1 MSNATNIETGSIQK
15 KKASR
20 QIRYMAQYVQLE
32 EQGVSGLSRAAIVLV
47 TLILVAFVVWSNF
60 MRVDEVAVTF
70 GSVVPKGSVR
80 SVQHLE
86 GGIVKAVLVEERQ
99 IVEEGQLLIELDGA
113 QVGAELQQVN
123 ARLLSLRLREERL
136 RATSYGRELDFSGWS
151 EMPISLIQDQVDM
164 YSSTIERMQSQRNV
178 FEQQLDQKNEQ
189 INATRNQ
196 IEAVERQLVL
206 IQEEVDMR
214 GNLFERGH
222 GSKVS
227 YLEVKRAMAAM
238 QSELSRL
245 VGQEQAA
252 MEAVEEI
259 EDRVEDLEKTERKNA
274 LAELG
279 VVTAEIV
286 QVQELINQ
294 LQDRF
299 ERLQIVSPVKGFV
312 KDIKVKSKGSIVPA
326 GGVAMDVVPIDDELR
341 VETRISTKDVGHV
354 NQGQEVTVKVASFDF
369 ARYGSV
375 EGVLENISATTY
387 IDETNGAPYYKGI
400 VNLAHPYVGDDPNH
414 NKILPGM
421 TVQADIMTGEKT
433 LFQYLLK
440 PIYVSLQQSFRER

>member
-1 MSNATNIETGSIQK
+1 M
-15 KKASR
+15 R
-20 QIRYMAQYVQLE
+20 QRRDL
-32 EQGVSGLSRAAIVLV
+32 
-47 TLILVAFVVWSNF
+47 
-60 MRVDEVAVTF
+60 F
-70 GSVVPKGSVR
+70 G
-80 SVQHLE
+80 QHLPVADD
-86 GGIVKAVLVEERQ
+86 IA
-99 IVEEGQLLIELDGA
+99 GA
-113 QVGAELQQVN
+113 YLQQVIEP
-123 ARLLSLRLREERL
+123 ARDHVALLDLGHLQDGAVEGAQRRLAGIRQFHLDKGHMRQPHAHRIKQRAIAGDHTLFLKPAQPGLR
-136 RATSYGRELDFSGWS
+136 GRFRQPDAVGKLGHADTPVGGHDADDG
-151 EMPISLIQDQVDM
+151 L
-164 YSSTIERMQSQRNV
+164 
-178 FEQQLDQKNEQ
+178 
-189 INATRNQ
+189 

-326 GGVAMDVVPIDDELR
+326 GGVVMDVVPIDDELR

-400 VNLAHPYVGDDPNH
+400 VNLEHPYVGDDPNH

>member
-1 MSNATNIETGSIQK
+1 MSNAANMTSGIIEK

-32 EQGVSGLSRAAIVLV
+32 EQGISGLSRAAIALV
-47 TLILVAFVVWSNF
+47 TLILVCFVVWSNF
-60 MRVDEVAVTF
+60 MKVDEVAVTF
-70 GSVVPKGSVR
+70 GAVVPKGSVR

-86 GGIVKAVLVEERQ
+86 GGIVKETYVEERQ
-99 IVEEGQLLIELDGA
+99 IVEAGQPLLELDEA

-123 ARLLSLRLREERL
+123 ARLLSLKLREERL
-136 RATSYGRELDFSGWS
+136 RATAYDRELDYSNWKGAPFS
-151 EMPISLIQDQVDM
+151 LVQDQVEI
-164 YSSTIERMQSQRNV
+164 YTSTLERLQSQRNV
-178 FEQQLDQKNEQ
+178 FEQQHDQKIQE
-189 INATRNQ
+189 IDATRNQ
-196 IEAVERQLVL
+196 QAAVERQLAL
-206 IQEEVDMR
+206 IEEEVQMR
-214 GNLFERGH
+214 GELYEKGH

-227 YLEVKRAMAAM
+227 FLEVKRAMAAM

-245 VGQEQAA
+245 VGQEQSA

-259 EDRVEDLEKTERKNA
+259 EDRIADLEKTERKNA

-279 VVTAEIV
+279 TVTAETS
-286 QVQELINQ
+286 QVQELIHQ
-294 LQDRF
+294 LEDRF
-299 ERLQIVSPVKGFV
+299 NRLQIVSPVRGYV
-312 KDIKVKSKGSIVPA
+312 KDIKIKSKGGIVPA
-326 GGVAMDVVPIDDELR
+326 GGIVMEVVPIDDELR

-354 NQGQEVTVKVASFDF
+354 NLGQPVTVKVASFDF

-375 EGVLENISATTY
+375 SGVLDNISATTY

-400 VNLAHPYVGDDPNH
+400 VKLDTPYVGEDPEQ
-414 NKILPGM
+414 NKIVPGM

>member
-1 MSNATNIETGSIQK
+1 MSNAANIETGSIQK

-47 TLILVAFVVWSNF
+47 TLILAAFVVWSNF
-60 MRVDEVAVTF
+60 MKVDEVAVTF
-70 GSVVPKGSVR
+70 GSIVPKGSVR

-99 IVEEGQLLIELDGA
+99 IVEEGQMLIELDGA

-136 RATSYGRELDFSGWS
+136 RATAYGRELDFSGWS
-151 EMPISLIQDQVDM
+151 DMPISLIQDQIDI
-164 YSSTIERMQSQRNV
+164 YSSTIDRMQSQRNV
-178 FEQQLDQKNEQ
+178 FEQQLDQKTEQ

-259 EDRVEDLEKTERKNA
+259 EDRVSDLEKTERKNA

-299 ERLQIVSPVKGFV
+299 QRLHIVAPVKGFV

-326 GGVAMDVVPIDDELR
+326 GGVVMDVVPIDDELR

-354 NQGQEVTVKVASFDF
+354 NLGQTVTVKVASFDF

-400 VNLAHPYVGDDPNH
+400 VKLAHPYVGDDPNQ